1 MYRLAYEML
10 DALMLIPELHN
21 NHNVNQ
27 NSLSINNL
35 TSNDQSNSYYGPR
48 LIVLSIIKFLSISK

>member
-10 DALMLIPELHN
+10 DALMLIPKLHN

-35 TSNDQSNSYYGPR
+35 T
-48 LIVLSIIKFLSISK
+48 